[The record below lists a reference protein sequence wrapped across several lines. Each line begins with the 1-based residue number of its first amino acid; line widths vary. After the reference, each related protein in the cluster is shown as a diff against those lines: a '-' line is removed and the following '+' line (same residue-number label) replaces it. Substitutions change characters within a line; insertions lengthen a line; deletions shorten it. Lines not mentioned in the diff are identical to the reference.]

1 MDVRRRKSRI
11 GIALAVVLS
20 IGALPAAAGAQAGAG
35 AQGAGGAQGRGAG
48 AQAPAGG
55 AQAPAGGAQAPAGG
69 AQGRAGGRGGD
80 PNAGAPYTP
89 AAGAKDLRATVFNW
103 MWHQGMLKGT
113 DERDMVA
120 TLEYQAKG
128 GTIQVDNQPCT
139 LSKYRASTNYQ
150 TFSQRIQYTCT
161 RPNKQTYSN
170 VEVVSWQ
177 YAWNEDTPGAEIGG
191 TKGKAAAM
199 PAAVQERLIRIWA
212 SPQGAPKAAFAGTM
226 DTWKLGANPGTEIPD
241 GVMKAGNTSVS
252 WDASGKAIVT
262 FPIPGVQGATGAAT
276 LDAKYMVEKVV
287 VTQGQTTTE
296 FTYSDYKDWNNPLN
310 KIEVFYAGRL
320 TERKGGAVVR
330 DVTTSETE
338 TGNVYVVA
346 PVPPSVQKAMN
357 VTAKAPTIVWAKN
370 EPATNTTAPT
380 PRLGA
385 HPDLT
390 GVWAVAN
397 NGWIGNYMGNGGRRC
412 GPTQEKPCNRA
423 TNQTEDFELYS
434 PSRFGQ
440 FGRPVYKPE
449 LWAKVVELD
458 MWTNKYDPVM
468 TCQPLGVPRQ
478 GAPRRIWQT
487 ENDITF
493 LYQGGDAGGGYGE
506 YRIIPTDGR
515 AHPPDAKF
523 ELNYMG
529 NTVGKWEGD
538 TLVLDSIG
546 FIDTTWIGRGGYIHS
561 EKMHVVEKFRREGDA
576 IFYDVTVED
585 PEMLV
590 EPLVFPTRIMRRN
603 ANAGAGLMRERGNC
617 ETNFETEAAA
627 TQIRH

>member
-1 MDVRRRKSRI
+1 MDFCRRKRWTT
-11 GIALAVVLS
+11 AAFAVVLA
-20 IGALPAAAGAQAGAG
+20 IGVASTTVSAQAPPAG
-35 AQGAGGAQGRGAG
+35 QGAPARGAG
-48 AQAPAGG
+48 AAGAPGG
-55 AQAPAGGAQAPAGG
+55 G
-69 AQGRAGGRGGD
+69 QGRGRAAD

-89 AAGAKDLRATVFNW
+89 AAGAKDLRAVLFNW
-103 MWHQGMLKGT
+103 FWGQGMLKGT

-120 TLEYQAKG
+120 MLEYQAKG
-128 GTIQVDNQPCT
+128 GTIQVDGQPCT
-139 LSKYRASTNYQ
+139 LSKFRASTNYQ
-150 TFSQRIQYTCT
+150 TLSQRVNYTCT

-170 VEVVSWQ
+170 IEVVSWQ
-177 YAWNEDTPGAEIGG
+177 YAWNEDTPGAEIAG
-191 TKGKAAAM
+191 TKGKIAAM

-212 SPQGAPKAAFAGTM
+212 SPQGAPKAALAGTM
-226 DTWKLGANPGTEIPD
+226 DTWTLGANPGTVIAD
-241 GVMKAGNTSVS
+241 GVDKVGNTSVA
-252 WDASGKAIVT
+252 WEAGKPVVT
-262 FPIPGVQGATGAAT
+262 FPIPGVAGATGKAT
-276 LDAKYMVEKVV
+276 LDAKYMTEKVV
-287 VTQGQTTTE
+287 VTQGATTTE

-320 TERKGGAVVR
+320 TERKNGAVVR
-330 DVTTSETE
+330 DLTTSETE

-346 PVPPSVQKAMN
+346 PVPPSVQKAMT
-357 VTAKAPTIVWAKN
+357 VTAKAPAIVFAKA

-380 PRLGA
+380 PRIGG

-390 GVWAVAN
+390 GNWAVAN

-412 GPTQEKPCNRA
+412 GPTQVPPCNRA
-423 TNQTEDFELYS
+423 TNQTRDFELYS

-440 FGRPVYKPE
+440 FGRPLYKPE
-449 LWAKVVELD
+449 YWDKVQQLD
-458 MWTNKYDPVM
+458 MWTNKEDPVM
-468 TCQPLGVPRQ
+468 TCQALGVPRQ

-493 LYQGGDAGGGYGE
+493 LYMGGDAGGGYGE
-506 YRIIPTDGR
+506 YRIMPTDGR
-515 AHPPDAKF
+515 EHPPDAKF

-546 FIDTTWIGRGGYIHS
+546 FIDTTWIGRGGYFHS

-576 IFYDVTVED
+576 VFYDVTLED
-585 PEMLV
+585 PEVLA

-603 ANAGAGLMRERGNC
+603 TTAAAGLIRERGNC
-617 ETNFETEAAA
+617 ETTFETEAAA

>member
-1 MDVRRRKSRI
+1 MVCDRRISWMSM
-11 GIALAVVLS
+11 ATVVVLA
-20 IGALPAAAGAQAGAG
+20 IGVTSTAAAQAPPAAGAPTQGRGAGVPAGAQAPGG
-35 AQGAGGAQGRGAG
+35 AQAAGGAQGR
-48 AQAPAGG
+48 
-55 AQAPAGGAQAPAGG
+55 
-69 AQGRAGGRGGD
+69 GRGGD

-89 AAGAKDLRATVFNW
+89 AAGAKDLRAVLFNW
-103 MWHQGMLKGT
+103 FWGQGMLKGT

-128 GTIQVDNQPCT
+128 GTIQVDGQPCT
-139 LSKYRASTNYQ
+139 LSKFRASTNYQ
-150 TFSQRIQYTCT
+150 TLSQRINYTCT
-161 RPNKQTYSN
+161 RPTKQTVSN
-170 VEVVSWQ
+170 IEVVSWQ
-177 YAWNEDTPGAEIGG
+177 YAWNEDTPGAEIAD
-191 TKGKAAAM
+191 TKGKVAPM

-212 SPQGAPKAAFAGTM
+212 SPQGAPKSALAGTM
-226 DTWKLGANPGTEIPD
+226 DTWTLGANPGTVLTD
-241 GVMKAGNTSVS
+241 GPTKVGNTSVS
-252 WDASGKAIVT
+252 WDAAGKPVVT
-262 FPIPGVQGATGAAT
+262 FPIPGVPGATGAAT
-276 LDAKYMVEKVV
+276 LDAKYMTEKVV
-287 VTQGQTTTE
+287 VTQGGTTTE

-320 TERKGGAVVR
+320 IEKKNGTVVR
-330 DVTTSETE
+330 DLTTAQTE

-357 VTAKAPTIVWAKN
+357 VTTKAPAIVFAKA
-370 EPATNTTAPT
+370 EPPTNTTAT
-380 PRLGA
+380 VPRIGG

-390 GVWAVAN
+390 GNWAVAN

-412 GPTQEKPCNRA
+412 GPTQEKPCNRG

-440 FGRPVYKPE
+440 FGRPLYKPE
-449 LWAKVVELD
+449 YWDKVQQLD
-458 MWTNKYDPVM
+458 MWTNKEDPVM
-468 TCQPLGVPRQ
+468 TCQALGVPRQ

-493 LYQGGDAGGGYGE
+493 LYMGGDAGGGYGE
-506 YRIIPTDGR
+506 YRIMPIDGR

-523 ELNYMG
+523 ELNYSG

-546 FIDTTWIGRGGYIHS
+546 FIDTTWIGRGGYFHS
-561 EKMHVVEKFRREGDA
+561 EKMHVIEKFTRVGDS
-576 IFYDVTVED
+576 INYDVTLED
-585 PEMLV
+585 PEVLA

-603 ANAGAGLMRERGNC
+603 TAANAGLIRERGNC
-617 ETNFETEAAA
+617 ETTFETEAAA